1 MPKQAK
7 PGKVE
12 QPEELVTVAVRLPK
26 SLARRLKIAAAST
39 DKSQQDLAAEAI
51 QAHLDKL
58 KL

>member
-7 PGKVE
+7 PE
-12 QPEELVTVAVRLPK
+12 TPEELVTVAVRLPK

-39 DKSQQDLAAEAI
+39 DQSQQDLAAEAI
-51 QAHLDKL
+51 KAHLDRL